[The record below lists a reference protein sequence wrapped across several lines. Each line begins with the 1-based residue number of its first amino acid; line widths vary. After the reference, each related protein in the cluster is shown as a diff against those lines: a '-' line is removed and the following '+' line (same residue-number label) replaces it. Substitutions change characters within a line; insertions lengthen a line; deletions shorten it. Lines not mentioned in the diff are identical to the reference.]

1 MLKSKTTKIIIGAIV
16 VLCVLAASS
25 IWVFSSMKSNSVDEF
40 GYSSLAGAG
49 SDVTTKTQIDHIIEN
64 AIPGTCTTCN
74 GTGAVEGATCTT
86 CNGIGTVDPEDSLYH
101 VYIINNGVTA
111 TTSLTSEFFTN
122 DEEFSKW
129 VINNNRTI
137 TESLPNGKIDLHIV
151 PVTDLNGMDKDGI
164 AATLGNADLIY
175 LESSSDVAYTGSSA
189 ISEDL
194 YEYLHNY
201 AFGSNKPLMISHPQI
216 QGDSGNDEEGDQPVG
231 ATKMS
236 EMTESDFKYS
246 WRWSNTTKVREWTES
261 VAADAVAD
269 TLKQY
274 IQSRTSLYVRYRIN
288 NNTLP
293 TAYRTLGWSEYWKRS
308 NDETE
313 TDGKLNILYIH
324 GNSMSDASQIQT
336 VGDWMIGEGRS
347 YAFTA
352 LDQDLPTRAVVTPI
366 KAGDLTVNDL
376 YVTNTDPETGEETVT
391 TIKKYDYIFIAPD
404 DYTGD
409 ADIKDDVRDEL
420 NVLSEASS
428 ADGLT
433 YILFGELP
441 GAGTGSGGN
450 TGSTGGSTNLTIDTT
465 TNFGKLLDLSVT
477 TTGYSKKNNVL
488 VIGSQFVD
496 TISAAPE
503 KNPTK
508 INKIVSL
515 INKSQYRGYAGSGN
529 GGTSG
534 STSTTAYRVLELQPC
549 YPIDLVLASTITD
562 RNTHLSERTNVSF
575 DGNQYN
581 GIKPLGNYYTIP
593 ANVLNTSEIDD
604 FMVED
609 EQGNRKMTQ
618 EYYQWDL
625 SKAKLAYALGMK
637 ADQIELV
644 QMSTDEYITAK
655 ADASDSYD
663 LIYVGGNMS
672 AFKNNLAYGAA
683 TGNHTILPSFGNNM
697 AVFSM
702 YCHTGE
708 LTQIEGQRLNANGK
722 FTLMNGNDIT
732 VDRLNQLT
740 DYIDAGMPIVFSNE
754 IWNAYELAVK
764 QGYKNRYMDPDCNM
778 YKLCA
783 YAEEAA
789 KTNGS
794 VLTNWENR
802 KSYESNDLFFT
813 DYYVASNEET
823 VPNPDGTFGNAANVT
838 VYGPELNEQL
848 YVCANSG
855 SVRPKFTINTTALTY
870 VESDSSTELTNRD
883 VSWTIELLNPIEGH
897 TYEAILLED
906 QDDNA
911 VFAAGEQIGTAA
923 TFGADNKAEL
933 SYTYPENDFGAF
945 SWKVLV
951 RDTVTKAS
959 TGYSAIT
966 CFAKLEDQ
974 PKKQA
979 SILEIMPMLQ
989 SKCASHNPSSPD
1001 GHTFY
1006 LDKNYQQSSGNPY
1019 LYSTYGT
1026 AREDEFGYCPILHS
1040 PGNGSD
1046 AVSFNSNLIARA
1058 TKDGNY
1064 QGISDVNMGKYMT
1077 NLSVNRYDSGEGHED
1092 RDYNYMDLV
1101 SDEYDFS
1108 LDIMYMDD
1116 IIYYSKVAHDS
1127 SITDEQRKGYAKEAE
1142 EAKELYDAYNTEGTP
1157 EYERLKK
1164 VEDALREALISIR
1177 DGNDYTGIVRQTQSQ
1192 WDQEQQK
1199 NIDVEV
1205 DVPYTVTND
1214 RFKTYGIDQM
1224 LQSRDYFRFFYLNTD
1239 MYHGSNYANP
1249 AYVVY
1254 ASVYKPY
1261 IEEHDKM
1268 VDAYRKYRHYNMMAY
1283 GPKEYLRKNYDV
1295 IVVGFFD
1302 DYAGGFQD
1310 FSDTETEDLLAF
1322 TNYQEVENGKTY
1334 DDGGSLLMTHDNMTY
1349 GHGDGHAVNLTAKM
1363 RSIMGMDGF
1372 MNLKEVEG
1380 TGTTGYAK
1388 HSSMNSNKYF
1398 LTNLSSNPDV
1408 DFTIMSPLAGSA
1420 WDNAFSSWASA
1431 LGMGVRPGSELTLIG
1446 YTDVFNVYR
1455 TSPGYTQ
1462 RYTYAEFETE
1472 RAIEYNMQ
1480 ITGALKNTGTAKAT
1494 QVNRGVV
1501 TTYPFY
1507 IASDLRV
1514 SNTHSQAYALNLED
1528 DAVTVWYT
1536 LAPDS
1541 ASAAGTA
1548 GGTEYATMKE
1558 NSSMYAASPHD
1569 GADSYYIYSVGNI
1582 TYCGAGH
1589 ALITGDQRDNND
1601 ERRLFLNVLINMAK
1615 RTRKEQKEADI
1626 ILYDPDGTTKAPGNV
1641 VKRDAENGY
1650 HIDVTSGISYPEFG
1664 FQLDL
1669 KNGQTATDVK
1679 IFYDLDYTAGMEN
1692 PDAYI
1697 ANENHVL
1704 VPLPDTAAI
1713 ITDLNQ
1719 NKVRVLT
1726 KLNYPGLATKREYFD
1741 KYGGKYTYLV
1751 ISVTLN
1757 DGSVVTK
1764 RIKIMLT
1771 RELLDLT

>member
-25 IWVFSSMKSNSVDEF
+25 IWVFSSMKSNSVEEF
-40 GYSSLAGAG
+40 GYSSLAATG
-49 SDVTTKTQIDHIIEN
+49 SDVATKTQIDHIIEN
-64 AIPGTCTTCN
+64 SMPVACTTCNGTGTVEEATCTTCN
-74 GTGAVEGATCTT
+74 GTG
-86 CNGIGTVDPEDSLYH
+86 TVDSEDPFYH

-111 TTSLTSEFFTN
+111 TSPLTGDFFSN
-122 DEEFSKW
+122 DEKFSKW

-137 TESLPNGKIDLHIV
+137 TESLPNGKIDMHAVSVI
-151 PVTDLNGMDKDGI
+151 DLNGMDKDGI

-175 LESSSDVAYTGSSA
+175 LESSSDVAYTGASA

-201 AFGSNKPLMISHPQI
+201 AFGSNKPLMISYPQI
-216 QGDSGNDEEGDQPVG
+216 KGDDGNDDDDTPSVS

-236 EMTESDFKYS
+236 DMTESDFKYS
-246 WRWSNTTKVREWTES
+246 WRWSNTTKVRGWTES
-261 VAADAVAD
+261 VATDAVAD

-288 NNTLP
+288 NSTLP

-308 NDETE
+308 NEETE

-324 GNSMSDASQIQT
+324 GNTMLDKSPIQE
-336 VGDWMIGEGRS
+336 VGDWMVGEGRS

-352 LDQDLPTRAVVTPI
+352 LDQDLPTRALVTPI

-376 YVTNTDPETGEETVT
+376 YVTNTDPETGAETPT
-391 TIKKYDYIFIAPD
+391 NIKKYDYIFIAPD

-409 ADIKDDVRDEL
+409 ADIKDEVRTEL
-420 NVLSEASS
+420 NTLSEASS

-441 GAGTGSGGN
+441 EAGTSGGTGGNSGSN
-450 TGSTGGSTNLTIDTT
+450 TGETTNLTIDTT

-477 TTGYSKKNNVL
+477 TTGYAKKNNIL

-496 TISAAPE
+496 KLSEAPE

-508 INKIVSL
+508 ISKIVSL
-515 INKSQYRGYAGSGN
+515 INKSRYREHAGSGN

-549 YPIDLVLASTITD
+549 YPIDKLLASTIDFVQD
-562 RNTHLSERTNVSF
+562 RSYLNTVVKDNNK
-575 DGNQYN
+575 GQ
-581 GIKPLGNYYTIP
+581 PPGNYYTTP

-609 EQGNRKMTQ
+609 DQGNRRMTQ

-672 AFKNNLAYGAA
+672 AFKNNLAYSFAVQSE
-683 TGNHTILPSFGNNM
+683 TIRPEHKNYSS
-697 AVFSM
+697 AFSM

-708 LTQIEGQRLNANGK
+708 MTEVKGTVSLVGAGDYTFVG
-722 FTLMNGNDIT
+722 GNDIT
-732 VDRLNQLT
+732 YDRLTQLEA
-740 DYIDAGMPIVFSNE
+740 YIDAGMPIVFSNE

-764 QGYKNRYMDPDCNM
+764 DGYKNRYMDPDCNM

-789 KTNGS
+789 KTKSS
-794 VLTNWENR
+794 VLPDWQNR
-802 KSYESNDLFFT
+802 KEYESNDLFFT
-813 DYYVASNEET
+813 DYYVASDEQT
-823 VPNPDGTFGNAANVT
+823 VENPDGTYGSAANVT
-838 VYGPELNEQL
+838 VYGAELNDQL
-848 YVCANSG
+848 WVCANSG

-870 VESDSSTELTNRD
+870 VESDSSTELKNRD
-883 VSWTIELLNPIEGH
+883 VSWTVELLNPVEGH
-897 TYEAILLED
+897 TYEAVLLQD

-911 VFAAGEQIGTAA
+911 VFAADEQLGTAA
-923 TFGADNKAEL
+923 TFGADNKAQL

-945 SWKVLV
+945 SWKILV
-951 RDTVTKAS
+951 RDTTTKAS

-979 SILEIMPMLQ
+979 SILEIMPMMQ
-989 SKCASHNPSSPD
+989 SHCASVNPSSPD

-1026 AREDEFGYCPILHS
+1026 AKGDEFGYCPILHS

-1064 QGISDVNMGKYMT
+1064 QSISDANMGKYMT
-1077 NLSVNRYDSGEGHED
+1077 TLSVNRYDSGEGHED

-1127 SITDEQRKGYAKEAE
+1127 SITDEQRNGYAKEAK

-1177 DGNDYTGIVRQTQSQ
+1177 NGNDYTGIVRQTQSQ
-1192 WDQEQQK
+1192 WDPEQGK
-1199 NIDVEV
+1199 NVDVDV
-1205 DVPYTVTND
+1205 DVPYTVANN

-1283 GPKEYLRKNYDV
+1283 GPKDYLRKNYDV

-1310 FSDTETEDLLAF
+1310 FSDVETEDLLAF
-1322 TNYQEVENGKTY
+1322 TNYKTVENGKTY
-1334 DDGGSLLMTHDNMTY
+1334 EDGGSLLMTHDNMSART
-1349 GHGDGHAVNLTAKM
+1349 GDGHPEEFANQM
-1363 RSIMGMDGF
+1363 RSVMGMEPF
-1372 MNLKEVEG
+1372 ANLKEVTG

-1388 HSSMNSNKYF
+1388 YSSTNFDKYF
-1398 LTNLSSNPDV
+1398 LTNLSSNSGINLSKD
-1408 DFTIMSPLAGSA
+1408 SLLQGNA
-1420 WDNAFSSWASA
+1420 WDSAYTSWADGAGRTSGKKVN
-1431 LGMGVRPGSELTLIG
+1431 LLG
-1446 YTDVFNVYR
+1446 YTDAFTIFGSN
-1455 TSPGYTQ
+1455 GYGLTE
-1462 RYTYAEFETE
+1462 RYVYAEIEMQE
-1472 RAIEYNMQ
+1472 AIKYNMQ
-1480 ITGALKNTGTAKAT
+1480 ITGPLINTGTAKAT

-1507 IASDLRV
+1507 IASDLRI
-1514 SNTHSQAYALNLED
+1514 SNTHSQAYALDMED
-1528 DAVTVWYT
+1528 SAVTVWYT
-1536 LAPDS
+1536 LAADS
-1541 ASAAGTA
+1541 TSAAGTA
-1548 GGTEYATMKE
+1548 GGNNHALMKK
-1558 NSSMYAASPHD
+1558 NSSLYAASPHD

-1664 FQLDL
+1664 FQLDM
-1669 KNGQTATDVK
+1669 KNGQSAKDVK
-1679 IFYDLDYTAGMEN
+1679 IFYDLDYTASMEN

-1704 VPLPDTAAI
+1704 VPLPDTASI
-1713 ITDLNQ
+1713 IEDLNAK
-1719 NKVRVLT
+1719 KVRVLT

-1757 DGSVVTK
+1757 DDTVVTK

-1771 RELLDLT
+1771 KELLDLT